1 VEVLLGNDE
10 VSGRLEGCVR
20 AVLGVEVSKRC
31 LQRGVFTGMEKARIN
46 IHKLCFIG
54 TI

>member
-1 VEVLLGNDE
+1 
-10 VSGRLEGCVR
+10 VR
-20 AVLGVEVSKRC
+20 ACGLGSRGFEKVC

-54 TI
+54 TV